1 MPPQKIIKS
10 WQAKNSIKFE
20 NFQLM
25 ETNKQT
31 ERAFEIEK
39 QLAAIVKSEMTEPF
53 VRQPCP
59 YTYSIRTNF

>member
-1 MPPQKIIKS
+1 
-10 WQAKNSIKFE
+10 
-20 NFQLM
+20 M

-59 YTYSIRTNF
+59 YTYSIRTNFWIWT